1 MKKSYLFIIILT
13 ILTATGVLSASRSYS
28 DRRSALGI
36 AKQHIVDTYEPELER
51 RDLLVEKRGSS
62 YVYYNIRDKQTVT
75 IENDVFLT
83 DHIDVAAAAGDWL
96 AIELVYMA
104 FVGAALAGTIY
115 YRKSIDA
122 LFEVMDSY
130 IGRIN

>member
-13 ILTATGVLSASRSYS
+13 ILTAIGVLSASRSYS
-28 DRRSALGI
+28 DRQSALKV

-51 RDLLVEKRGSS
+51 RDLLVEKRDSS

-96 AIELVYMA
+96 AIELVYTA
-104 FVGAALAGTIY
+104 YVGAALAGTIY
-115 YRKSIDA
+115 YRKSLDA
-122 LFEVMDSY
+122 LFE
-130 IGRIN
+130 RL

>member
-1 MKKSYLFIIILT
+1 MKSNFLIIILI
-13 ILTATGVLSASRSYS
+13 ILTAIGVLSAGRSYS

-36 AKQHIVDTYEPELER
+36 AKQHIVDTYEPELEQG
-51 RDLLVEKRGSS
+51 DLLVEKRSSS

-83 DHIDVAAAAGDWL
+83 DHIDVAANAGDWL
-96 AIELVYMA
+96 AVELFYTA
-104 FVGAALAGTIY
+104 YAGAALAASIY